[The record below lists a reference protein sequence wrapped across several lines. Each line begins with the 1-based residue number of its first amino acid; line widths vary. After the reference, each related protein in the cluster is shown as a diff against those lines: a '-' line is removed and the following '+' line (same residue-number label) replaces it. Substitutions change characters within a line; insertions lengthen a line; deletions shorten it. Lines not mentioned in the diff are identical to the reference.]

1 MRRLIGSVTVV
12 TALVLGFASAASA
25 ASITFTGGG
34 GIGSLGNSVVFGPV
48 SGVSV
53 TASAWYLENY
63 LGTGSDDNFAIAALG
78 QYSGGLGVCTP
89 DEEYGDNSPFNDC
102 SSPAHAVNNRYDQDF
117 VLFVFSQPVDL
128 VQLTLGWYS
137 GDRDVSWWRGN
148 GALTS
153 LAGIDYD
160 DLGSNGFL
168 PMQTYDNSSTMA
180 LDAVSS
186 TFTRLLVAG
195 ALDDSGDLDDAFKI
209 SAIQFNTQEIATVP
223 EPASVVLLG
232 LGLVGVAAVRR
243 RALRRNK

>member
-1 MRRLIGSVTVV
+1 MRRLTRSVAVAV
-12 TALVLGFASAASA
+12 ALVLGVASAATA
-25 ASITFTGGG
+25 ASITFTGAG
-34 GIGSLGNSVVFGPV
+34 GIGSLGNSLVFGPV
-48 SGVSV
+48 SGVTV

-148 GALTS
+148 GALTG
-153 LAGIDYD
+153 LAGIDFD
-160 DLGSNGFL
+160 DLALNGFL
-168 PMQTYDNSSTMA
+168 SMQTSDNSSTIA
-180 LDAVSS
+180 LDGASS

-195 ALDDSGDLDDAFKI
+195 ALDDSGDLDDSFKI
-209 SAIQFNTQEIATVP
+209 SSVQFNTPEIASVP
-223 EPASVVLLG
+223 EPASLVLLG

-243 RALRRNK
+243 RALSRTT